1 MKQRFLRIA
10 PAGLMLLLAACA
22 TKPDF
27 SAPETHPAGQE
38 WTMAD
43 VTGELGGGDP
53 IEPFNRS
60 MFAVNDVLMQYLVCP
75 ISWVY
80 GSILPEQAIR
90 RIDMASDNLAFPGR
104 MVSCFLQAKW
114 KYGGTEFLRFLTNT
128 TIGIAGFFDP
138 AEAWFDLPR
147 RHENMG
153 HAFASWGIGPGCLFV
168 LPVSTATNPRDQVG
182 ALFDSLLDIKFII
195 PYAQSISGLNR
206 VIRSYDSYN
215 SLTES
220 SLDVY
225 ETFKMSMLALRYT
238 QLNDFPDRKPLLRP
252 PMEKTSAPLPEG
264 STVRK
269 LSSYYKPEHEWNDTL
284 RVAYFSMQENNRSW
298 WIKTSLW
305 NTDFISEASTRSIRF
320 SDDLPKLRYRLWEKS
335 GRKTLAVIVPGVGT
349 HYTGKT
355 ISAFA
360 ELLNRNGYAVAAMSS
375 SMNWVFAESSGV
387 SAPGYVPE
395 DAEKVRTAIRLML
408 SDIRENTDLKEFKLV
423 LFGYSLGGLHVLKIA
438 EMEKNENTLHAD
450 RYVALNPPVDL
461 LKSMMKF
468 DLLAALSKS
477 WNRKELFRNADEVLM
492 KYLPRMM
499 APEPVP
505 VQKTPEMEKK
515 EYEAKVAEARKN
527 GETELPKPPAPREYR
542 LNLHPDQAGVL
553 IGLSFRLTLRELILS
568 AARRELLPPGTVK
581 TPYSWFNRAAFYK
594 EIDRFNGMDYVEKFV
609 QARHPEL
616 SLETMRTR
624 SGLRS
629 SAEFLRRSPEIRV
642 LHNADDPIL
651 DQEDIRFLNET
662 LKERITW
669 FDCGGHLGN
678 LYLQEYQ
685 KELLA
690 AFALPEEAVRTAPPN
705 SSEPAEQ
712 TAPPK
717 PSERP
722 EQTGKQKET
731 DHAGSE
737 GNGIAPAAET
747 HL

>member
-1 MKQRFLRIA
+1 MKKQLISILSA
-10 PAGLMLLLAACA
+10 AGLMLLLSACA

-43 VTGELGGGDP
+43 VTEELGGDDP

-80 GSILPEQAIR
+80 GSILPEQVIR

-114 KYGGTEFLRFLTNT
+114 KYGGTEFLRFLTNS
-128 TIGIAGFFDP
+128 TIGIAGLFDP
-138 AEAWFDLPR
+138 ADAWFDLRR

-168 LPVSTATNPRDQVG
+168 LPVSMATNPRDQVG

-215 SLTES
+215 TLTES

-238 QLNDFPDRKPLLRP
+238 QLNDFRDKQPSLRTLEAGKP
-252 PMEKTSAPLPEG
+252 AALPESDG
-264 STVRK
+264 IRK
-269 LSSYYKPEHEWNDTL
+269 ISSYYQSENERNDTL
-284 RVAYFSMQENNRSW
+284 RVAWFSMQENNQSW

-320 SDDLPKLRYRLWEKS
+320 SDDLPKLRYRFWEKS
-335 GRKTLAVIVPGVGT
+335 EKKTLAVIVPGVGT

-375 SMNWVFAESSGV
+375 SMNWVFAEAAGI

-395 DAEKVRTAIRLML
+395 DAALVRTAIGKML
-408 SDIRENTDLKEFKLV
+408 SDIRENTDLKEFKV
-423 LFGYSLGGLHVLKIA
+423 ILFGYSLGGLHVLKIA
-438 EMEKNENTLHAD
+438 EMEAKENTLHAD

-468 DLLAALSKS
+468 DLYAALSKS

-499 APEPVP
+499 ASEPLP
-505 VQKTPEMEKK
+505 LQKTPEMEKK
-515 EYEAKVAEARKN
+515 EYEAKVAEAKKK
-527 GETELPKPPAPREYR
+527 GETELPKPPVPVEYR

-568 AARRELLPPGTVK
+568 AARRKMLPENSVK

-594 EIDRFNGMDYVEKFV
+594 EIDRFSGMDYVEKLI
-609 QARHPEL
+609 QARYPEKTI
-616 SLETMRTR
+616 ETMRME

-629 SAEFLRRSPEIRV
+629 SAEFLKSSPQIRV
-642 LHNADDPIL
+642 VHNVDDPIL
-651 DQEDIRFLNET
+651 GEGDVRFLNET
-662 LKERITW
+662 LGSRVTW

-678 LYLQEYQ
+678 LYLAEYQ
-685 KELLA
+685 NVLLEILESPAKQSDSPEKSTEKPVKEG
-690 AFALPEEAVRTAPPN
+690 
-705 SSEPAEQ
+705 AENAG
-712 TAPPK
+712 T
-717 PSERP
+717 
-722 EQTGKQKET
+722 EQ
-731 DHAGSE
+731 
-737 GNGIAPAAET
+737 N
-747 HL
+747 

>member
-1 MKQRFLRIA
+1 MKKTCFAAASALC
-10 PAGLMLLLAACA
+10 LMLFLSACA

-38 WTMAD
+38 WTMAE
-43 VTGELGGGDP
+43 VTEELGGDDP

-80 GSILPEQAIR
+80 GSILPEQVIR

-114 KYGGTEFLRFLTNT
+114 KYGGTEFLRFLTNS
-128 TIGIAGFFDP
+128 TIGIAGLFDP
-138 AEAWFDLPR
+138 ADAWFDLPR

-182 ALFDSLLDIKFII
+182 VLFDSLLDIKFII

-238 QLNDFPDRKPLLRP
+238 QLNDFRDKQPLLRTLEERTLP
-252 PMEKTSAPLPEG
+252 ALPENG
-264 STVRK
+264 DIRRITP
-269 LSSYYKPEHEWNDTL
+269 YYKSENERNDTL
-284 RVAYFSMQENNRSW
+284 RVAWFSMQENNRSW

-320 SDDLPKLRYRLWEKS
+320 SDDLPKLRYRFWEKS
-335 GRKTLAVIVPGVGT
+335 EKKTLAVIIPGVGT
-349 HYTGKT
+349 HYTGRT

-375 SMNWVFAESSGV
+375 SMNWAFAEAAGI

-395 DAEKVRTAIRLML
+395 DAALVRTAIRKMVD
-408 SDIRENTDLKEFKLV
+408 DIRENTDLKEFRLI
-423 LFGYSLGGLHVLKIA
+423 LFGYSLGGLHTLKIA
-438 EMEKNENTLHAD
+438 EMEAKENTLHAD

-461 LKSMMKF
+461 LASMMKF
-468 DLLAALSKS
+468 DLYAALSKS
-477 WNRKELFRNADEVLM
+477 WNREELFKNADEVLM
-492 KYLPRMM
+492 KYLPRMT
-499 APEPVP
+499 ASEPVP

-515 EYEAKVAEARKN
+515 EYEEKVAEAKKK
-527 GETELPKPPAPREYR
+527 GEKELPKPPVPVEYR

-568 AARRELLPPGTVK
+568 AARRKMLPEKTVES
-581 TPYSWFNRAAFYK
+581 PYSWFNRAAFYK
-594 EIDRFNGMDYVEKFV
+594 EIDRFSGMDYVEKLI
-609 QARHPEL
+609 QPRHPEK
-616 SLETMRTR
+616 TIDVMREE

-629 SAEFLRRSPEIRV
+629 SAEFLKSAPQVRV
-642 LHNADDPIL
+642 LHNIDDPIL
-651 DQEDIRFLNET
+651 GEGDVRFLNET
-662 LKERITW
+662 LGGRVTW

-678 LYLQEYQ
+678 LYLAEYQ
-685 KELLA
+685 KVLLETLGAPEHKSDSPELTTEK
-690 AFALPEEAVRTAPPN
+690 PEKEV
-705 SSEPAEQ
+705 AE
-712 TAPPK
+712 
-717 PSERP
+717 
-722 EQTGKQKET
+722 
-731 DHAGSE
+731 HAGTK
-737 GNGIAPAAET
+737 GN
-747 HL
+747 